1 MRNGDRIRWLII
13 SVAVLWGI
21 FVLRTF
27 QIQVIDGSYYADR
40 AEKQSQRRII
50 WKPIRGRITDRYGVP
65 FADNVALE
73 GRTSSQKRIFPQG
86 QLAAQLLGQV
96 GRDGQGLMGLEY
108 LFDENLRGVDGWSHK
123 TVDNKRNYLP
133 GMERVGRPP
142 TPGMDLVLTLERD
155 MQEIVETA
163 LAEGVRK
170 LEADGGAALV
180 MDPYTGE
187 ILAMASYPTYDPNLV
202 STGRARSNRND
213 IVSLVFEPGSTFKL
227 VTASAALEEKA
238 VDPKRKFS
246 GEGGH
251 FVLSNGDVIRDTKDH
266 GEMDMTE
273 AMAFSSNIVFA
284 KIAQEV
290 GQEKFFRYVRSFGFG
305 SPTQVEI
312 PGEESGMLKP
322 VHQWSGRTLMTM
334 AFGHEIMVTP
344 LQMVMA
350 FNAVANGGVLLKPT
364 VVHEWHNS
372 MSDEV
377 IFRNKPDTVRRV
389 MSEETAAQVRQMLR
403 EVVQVGT
410 ARNIVSR
417 YLDFAGKTGTAEKY
431 NTTTGRYDR
440 SSQISSFIGMVPAS
454 NPRYVCLVLVD
465 EPRTA
470 TVGAFTAGPVFKE
483 IMERIYFNPKVSPLH
498 FNLAQ
503 AAVGTV
509 CQDASFIGLSR
520 TDAQKRAEASHCP
533 LAFTGEGTHV
543 VAQQIASEPGVR
555 LSLTLGDYRRTEMPD
570 VRGLS
575 LRDALEVL
583 GNTRNQV
590 RVDGKGWVSE
600 QFPEP
605 SVPLAR
611 GDICRLVLKEKS

>member
-13 SVAVLWGI
+13 AVIGLWVI

-27 QIQVIDGSYYADR
+27 QIQVIDNNYYADR

-50 WKPIRGRITDRYGVP
+50 WKPVRGRITDRTGIP
-65 FADNVALE
+65 FADNVALD
-73 GRTSSQKRIFPQG
+73 GKAMTQKRIFPQG

-108 LFDENLRGVDGWSHK
+108 LFDEKLRGVDGWSYK
-123 TVDNKRNYLP
+123 MVDNKRNYLP
-133 GMERVGRPP
+133 GMETIGLPP
-142 TPGMDLVLTLERD
+142 TPGLDLVLTLDRD

-163 LAEGVRK
+163 LAEGVQK

-246 GEGGH
+246 GEGGR
-251 FVLSNGDVIRDTKDH
+251 FLLSNGDVIRDTKDH
-266 GEMDMTE
+266 GDMDMTE
-273 AMAFSSNIVFA
+273 AMAMSSNIVFA

-290 GQEKFFRYVRSFGFG
+290 GQEKYFRYVRSFGFG

-344 LQMVMA
+344 LQMIMA
-350 FNAVANGGVLLKPT
+350 FNAIANGGILLKPT
-364 VVHEWHNS
+364 VVREWHNS
-372 MSDEV
+372 MSGEV
-377 IFRNKPDTVRRV
+377 IFHNKPDTVRRV
-389 MSEETAAQVRQMLR
+389 VSEETAAQVRQMLR

-410 ARNIVSR
+410 ARNIVSD

-454 NPRYVCLVLVD
+454 NPRYVCMVLVD

-470 TVGAFTAGPVFKE
+470 TVGAFTAGPVFKQ
-483 IMERIYFNPKVSPLH
+483 ILERLYYNPQVSPLH
-498 FNLAQ
+498 YNLAQ
-503 AAVGTV
+503 VAAQPI
-509 CQDASFIGLSR
+509 CQDASFISLSQ
-520 TDAQKRAEASHCP
+520 TDAQKRAKSMHCR
-533 LAFTGEGTHV
+533 LGFEGQGSHV
-543 VAQQIASEPGVR
+543 VAQRVASQPSAD
-555 LSLTLGDYRRTEMPD
+555 LTLTLGEYRRTEMPD

-575 LRDALEVL
+575 LRDALDVL

-590 RVDGKGWVSE
+590 HVAGKGWVAE

-605 SVPLAR
+605 SMPLAR

>member
-1 MRNGDRIRWLII
+1 MRSGDRIRWLII
-13 SVAVLWGI
+13 AVVAIWAV

-27 QIQVIDGSYYADR
+27 QIQVIDGDYYAAR

-50 WKPIRGRITDRYGVP
+50 WTPVRGRITDREGIP
-65 FADNVALE
+65 FADNMAPDAK
-73 GRTSSQKRIFPQG
+73 SSERRRIFPQG
-86 QLAAQLLGQV
+86 HLAAQLLGQV

-108 LFDENLRGVDGWSHK
+108 YFDEKLRGVDGWSYK

-133 GMERVGRPP
+133 GMEKVGMPP
-142 TPGMDLVLTLERD
+142 TPGLDLVLTLSRD

-163 LAEGVRK
+163 LAEGVQK

-187 ILAMASYPTYDPNLV
+187 ILAMASYPTYDPNQM
-202 STGRARSNRND
+202 SSGRARSNRND

-238 VDPKRKFS
+238 VDPKKVFS
-246 GEGGH
+246 GEGGRMQ
-251 FVLSNGDVIRDTKDH
+251 LANGEVIRDTKDH
-266 GEMDMTE
+266 GDMDMTG
-273 AMAFSSNIVFA
+273 AMVYSSNIVFA

-305 SPTQVEI
+305 APTQVEI

-322 VHQWSGRTLMTM
+322 VHQWSGRTLLTM

-344 LQMVMA
+344 LQMIMA
-350 FNAVANGGVLLKPT
+350 FNAVANGGMLLKPT
-364 VVHEWHNS
+364 VVRQWHNS
-372 MSDEV
+372 LSGEV
-377 IFRNKPDTVRRV
+377 IFQNKPDTVRRV
-389 MSEETAAQVRQMLR
+389 VSEETAAQVRQMLR

-410 ARNIVSR
+410 ARNIVSK

-431 NTTTGRYDR
+431 NVTTGRYDR

-454 NPRYVCLVLVD
+454 NPRYVCMVLID

-483 IMERIYFNPKVSPLH
+483 IMERIYFHPRVSPAH
-498 FNLAQ
+498 YNLAQ
-503 AAVGTV
+503 AALEPV
-509 CQDASFIGLSR
+509 CKDASFIGLAR
-520 TDAQKRAEASHCP
+520 LDAERKARELPCALE
-533 LAFTGEGTHV
+533 FTGEGTHV
-543 VAQQIASEPGVR
+543 VAQKLASKPKAKLELV
-555 LSLTLGDYRRTEMPD
+555 LGEYRRTEMPD

-583 GNTRNQV
+583 GGTRNQV
-590 RVDGKGWVSE
+590 KVEGLGWVAE
-600 QFPEP
+600 QYPEP
-605 SVPLAR
+605 SAPLAR
-611 GDICRLVLKEKS
+611 GEICKLVLKEKS